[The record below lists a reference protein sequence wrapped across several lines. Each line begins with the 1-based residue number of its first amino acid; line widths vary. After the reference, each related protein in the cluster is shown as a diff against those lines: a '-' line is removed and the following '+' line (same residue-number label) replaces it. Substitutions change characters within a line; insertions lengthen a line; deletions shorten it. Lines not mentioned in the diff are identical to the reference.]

1 MHVHRIVKALVA
13 GAALTA
19 IVGCQA
25 TSDARPY
32 KPANC
37 AMVGSTCTRS
47 NH

>member
-1 MHVHRIVKALVA
+1 MQVQIIFKAFIT